1 MRKKIIG
8 NQEFW
13 MALGINLLFVIVYAC
28 LCHPAY
34 EVSDDNA
41 MAFFVEGAYGSRTA
55 HLIFENIIWGKFLT
69 MLSMLAPGIKWY
81 TVCQYAGMFC
91 AYTGISYF
99 MMKAGGK
106 MAGFAGS
113 VFLLVFL
120 GMESYVTFQ
129 WTRSAAIITI
139 GGMLLLFYAVEYA
152 EEKWEKRAAL
162 FLGLALCIVGSMI
175 RFLFFA
181 VCVVLSGGC
190 ILMKMAEIIKRRE
203 NGWKKR
209 IRTYLFVYGSV
220 GIASISLY
228 GIDRACYLT
237 DETWSYYSEYNSLRS
252 ELWDFGFPDYTQN
265 QELYESLGI
274 SQSDIVMYRNRW
286 NMDEDLLPIE
296 TLRALVD
303 VKEKRNFSWEVVHE
317 FVKAFFLSFLCKPL
331 FGMILIVFIIFIALN
346 RKNLLLTTYIFLGI
360 MAFELYFYWTGRFG
374 LSRIDAGMLA
384 AGMTAVLCGRAED
397 LKRVTFQLRWMAV
410 LACIP
415 LLLSLPVFYAKI
427 SSGTTSL
434 LEFTKMMSED
444 KENLYLLSLSK
455 AYNPCTSGSD
465 FWKPVPYGGFSNI
478 YGMGG
483 WEFNVPVKK
492 AMLAK
497 WGISNIYRDSIDAL
511 DVRLFSDEDA
521 EIIEQ
526 YIRENYNENVS
537 LCLLKDINS
546 LKIWGVRSGGVKL
559 EGNVN
564 KDLSEIE
571 HSLNWKIK
579 KKISVSGYAYKKDSN
594 SFRQQAYLKLW
605 DLESGEITYKELT
618 MSKLGDCTDIMNGQW
633 SNITGDIRVEGEYN
647 ISVILEADG
656 ELYEIPSV
664 VN

>member
-286 NMDEDLLPIE
+286 NMDEDL
-296 TLRALVD
+296 
-303 VKEKRNFSWEVVHE
+303 
-317 FVKAFFLSFLCKPL
+317 
-331 FGMILIVFIIFIALN
+331 
-346 RKNLLLTTYIFLGI
+346 
-360 MAFELYFYWTGRFG
+360 
-374 LSRIDAGMLA
+374 
-384 AGMTAVLCGRAED
+384 
-397 LKRVTFQLRWMAV
+397 KRVTFQLRWMAV